1 MLPGTDRRRR
11 RAALL
16 GAALLGAA
24 LLVAAVVPVG
34 AQSVARAWTELEPPQ
49 PVAGDSFRLRI
60 HVRGGRLDSMRVLEP
75 ALPDGLQWI
84 SGPEA
89 QPLAGAPLQP
99 RERVISYTLRARRA
113 GRYVLDGFLVRL
125 ASESLYTTDTVFA
138 VVEVAPAATA
148 KPTVAWIPART
159 RAVVGETVSLQLVLG
174 QSPAL
179 QLPERVEVRPP
190 SDGWF
195 EQYRGQVA
203 ISEQVAAGGRLYR
216 VPLAAYLLTPTRAG
230 TITVPSA
237 RVTLRLGNSP
247 TVLFSEAV
255 TLEVRAAPPEIAATG
270 AVGALQ
276 ARTWI
281 EQRQL
286 PAGLEVAVHTA
297 VSGTGNHRFATL
309 PEPDAPGLALVDRAL
324 SEELTLRDAGYR
336 GRIQGTHRYLVTD
349 PGSYLIQVPEFVHYD
364 PERASVVHAPG
375 LSHVVELSAA
385 AAVGGGA
392 GPALAPAPPEL
403 ELRRGCVP
411 PWRRWPT
418 YLLLL
423 PGALLGA
430 AAALRVRGALR
441 GRALPLLAA
450 LAVAAG
456 GIAVIVTTPAVE
468 PHLPDELRAALA
480 RAEHAF
486 QSRDYGAARTA
497 YTAVL
502 DRLHCLAAVRYNL
515 ARTEQAR
522 GDLAAAIAV
531 LRAATRTATPNPAA
545 VLTALL
551 GPDRGRAAP
560 LGLHYRRLLVE
571 METAAGLETQHRAP
585 PFLPPALLFSGL
597 LVAAN
602 AAGLAA
608 WAAARPG
615 GRAALVAVLRWGGV
629 TGVALAL
636 LLTAAAIDLTR
647 ELVVVRATDLRR
659 IPVAAAAPWVAL
671 PAGTTLQ
678 VRGAHQD
685 HLLVRTAYGLDAW
698 VNRAAVVAVSARGR

>member
-16 GAALLGAA
+16 GAALLAA
-24 LLVAAVVPVG
+24 GVVPVG
-34 AQSVARAWTELEPPQ
+34 AQTVARAWTELEPPQ
-49 PVAGDSFRLRI
+49 PVAGDSFRLQI

-89 QPLAGAPLQP
+89 QPVAGAPLQP

-125 ASESLYTTDTVFA
+125 ASESLYTTDTVFV
-138 VVEVAPAATA
+138 VVEVAPAAA

-237 RVTLRLGNSP
+237 RVTLQLGDIP

-255 TLEVRAAPPEIAATG
+255 TLEVGAAPPEIAATG

-309 PEPDAPGLALVDRAL
+309 PEPDAAGLALVD
-324 SEELTLRDAGYR
+324 GK
-336 GRIQGTHRYLVTD
+336 
-349 PGSYLIQVPEFVHYD
+349 
-364 PERASVVHAPG
+364 
-375 LSHVVELSAA
+375 
-385 AAVGGGA
+385 
-392 GPALAPAPPEL
+392 
-403 ELRRGCVP
+403 
-411 PWRRWPT
+411 
-418 YLLLL
+418 
-423 PGALLGA
+423 
-430 AAALRVRGALR
+430 
-441 GRALPLLAA
+441 
-450 LAVAAG
+450 
-456 GIAVIVTTPAVE
+456 
-468 PHLPDELRAALA
+468 
-480 RAEHAF
+480 
-486 QSRDYGAARTA
+486 
-497 YTAVL
+497 
-502 DRLHCLAAVRYNL
+502 
-515 ARTEQAR
+515 
-522 GDLAAAIAV
+522 
-531 LRAATRTATPNPAA
+531 
-545 VLTALL
+545 
-551 GPDRGRAAP
+551 
-560 LGLHYRRLLVE
+560 
-571 METAAGLETQHRAP
+571 
-585 PFLPPALLFSGL
+585 
-597 LVAAN
+597 
-602 AAGLAA
+602 
-608 WAAARPG
+608 
-615 GRAALVAVLRWGGV
+615 
-629 TGVALAL
+629 
-636 LLTAAAIDLTR
+636 
-647 ELVVVRATDLRR
+647 
-659 IPVAAAAPWVAL
+659 
-671 PAGTTLQ
+671 
-678 VRGAHQD
+678 
-685 HLLVRTAYGLDAW
+685 
-698 VNRAAVVAVSARGR
+698 